1 MRRKIFLFTF
11 LFLASFLLFKKE
23 VKAETLIGHC
33 LCETE
38 CKAFTY
44 KDDAELKNAQA
55 YCASNSCKS
64 KHQFL
69 SGGCETF
76 KAHCVCK
83 SGCVDKTYTNETE
96 LKVGQDF
103 CSSKDCESSG
113 TLIEGACAAPPSA
126 SASTPDKKD
135 ISMVKLENPLN
146 LSTDVKVI
154 VGTIIKGLLGI
165 MGALSLLMVV
175 HGATGWILA
184 AGNAEKVSASSKQML
199 WAVLGA
205 VLTAA
210 SYIILS
216 GIMKF
221 F

>member
-1 MRRKIFLFTF
+1 MRKKIFLFTF
-11 LFLASFLLFKKE
+11 LFLLAFLLFKKE
-23 VKAETLIGHC
+23 AKADTLIGHC
-33 LCETE
+33 LCENE
-38 CKAFTY
+38 CKDFTY
-44 KDDAELKNAQA
+44 KDDTELKNAQA
-55 YCASNSCKS
+55 YCANNTCKS

-69 SGGCETF
+69 TGSCETF
-76 KAHCVCK
+76 KAHCDCS

-96 LKVGQDF
+96 LKAGQDF
-103 CSSKDCESSG
+103 CSSKDCASKG
-113 TLIEGACAAPPSA
+113 TLIDGACAATPS
-126 SASTPDKKD
+126 SVSPSKKD
-135 ISMVKLENPLN
+135 PDTVQLDNPLN
-146 LSTDVKVI
+146 LSTDVRVI
-154 VGTIIKGLLGI
+154 IGTIIKGLLGI

-184 AGNAEKVSASSKQML
+184 AGSAEKISASSKQML

>member
-1 MRRKIFLFTF
+1 
-11 LFLASFLLFKKE
+11 
-23 VKAETLIGHC
+23 
-33 LCETE
+33 
-38 CKAFTY
+38 
-44 KDDAELKNAQA
+44 
-55 YCASNSCKS
+55 
-64 KHQFL
+64 
-69 SGGCETF
+69 
-76 KAHCVCK
+76 
-83 SGCVDKTYTNETE
+83 
-96 LKVGQDF
+96 
-103 CSSKDCESSG
+103 
-113 TLIEGACAAPPSA
+113 
-126 SASTPDKKD
+126 
-135 ISMVKLENPLN
+135 MVKLENPLN

-154 VGTIIKGLLGI
+154 IGTIIKGLLGI

-205 VLTAA
+205 VLTVA